1 MCLSAN
7 LFLFA
12 VLASNSHAADE
23 PNIVFIFIDDMGY
36 GDIGP
41 FGNKINQTPSLDRI
55 AAEGLKLTQF
65 YVSNTA
71 CTPSHR
77 RKFGS
82 RPSGRW
88 LIEQLAQ
95 RCVVMQ

>member
-1 MCLSAN
+1 MQSINKSSASLCLYAN

-41 FGNKINQTPSLDRI
+41 FGNKINQTPSLDRM

-71 CTPSHR
+71 CTHR
-77 RKFGS
+77 IVENLGADPVADR
-82 RPSGRW
+82 
-88 LIEQLAQ
+88 L
-95 RCVVMQ
+95 